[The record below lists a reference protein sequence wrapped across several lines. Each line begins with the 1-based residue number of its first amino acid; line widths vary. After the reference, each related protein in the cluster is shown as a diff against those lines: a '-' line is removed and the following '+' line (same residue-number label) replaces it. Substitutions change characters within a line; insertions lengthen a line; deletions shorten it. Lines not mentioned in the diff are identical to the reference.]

1 MKARAAAAMAVL
13 SALDLAER
21 REVLAELEARDRLLQ
36 IAGVDVERAP
46 SSDEL
51 LERARSWWADLERLS
66 CAHPEAAGALVR
78 AQMANVIAAG
88 PAPRPLDDCVDEL
101 ALGRTRR
108 AAEGA

>member
-51 LERARSWWADLERLS
+51 LERARSWWADLERL
-66 CAHPEAAGALVR
+66 ARARPEAAGALIGALDALLDLAEEGKRFATEVR
-78 AQMANVIAAG
+78 S
-88 PAPRPLDDCVDEL
+88 
-101 ALGRTRR
+101 
-108 AAEGA
+108 